1 MDALTTIIQLVY
13 LLAAALFITALHD
26 MNSPE
31 TARKGN
37 VKASAGMLAAVIATL
52 MHREIVDHATIFA
65 GIGIGSVVGAIAAY
79 RVKLTAM
86 PQMVALLN
94 GFGGGA
100 SALVA
105 IAEFTIFARTPETPT
120 HAMMFT
126 VLLALLIG
134 AVTFTGSLLA
144 FGKLQGLVSGAPII
158 FPFQRLVNAIFLV
171 LFFAGSAWLLAF
183 PRAAWVFPILVMLSL
198 VLDR

>member
-79 RVKLTAM
+79 RVKMTAM

-100 SALVA
+100 SLLVA
-105 IAEFTIFARTPETPT
+105 AGELLKSELAGTQLPLDTAISIQ
-120 HAMMFT
+120 
-126 VLLALLIG
+126 LALLIG
-134 AVTFTGSLLA
+134 AVTFSGSMIA
-144 FGKLQGLVSGAPII
+144 YAKLQELMTGRPIT
-158 FPFQRLVNAIFLV
+158 
-171 LFFAGSAWLLAF
+171 
-183 PRAAWVFPILVMLSL
+183 
-198 VLDR
+198 